1 MRSTA
6 LLILGCASL
15 LTSGR
20 ASSVDFVIIQAMRLA
35 EAPNYSWITMVSDN
49 VATFTMEGRT
59 EPTGFTWVKMPMMR
73 AVARRLQ
80 QSNGGYLEAIF
91 LGRDT
96 FVLRIADVWVAMHA
110 LPWAM
115 PDPDIDTFALARGR
129 PGGRMGTLGAPLPT
143 RGRSRSVQALDDED
157 LRLPGNVHLGL
168 TPPHEE
174 IGVIVSSFVELRINA
189 DVVTGTLSELGAA
202 LLLIRD
208 RQVDVTPVSAQG
220 SFRLWFK
227 DGQVAQYQ
235 LRLDG
240 ILAIGRKAS
249 TVSTLTTTM
258 IKLIGTTTIEI
269 PDEARALLEQ

>member
-6 LLILGCASL
+6 LLLLGFASL

-20 ASSVDFVIIQAMRLA
+20 ASSVDSIIIQTMRLA
-35 EAPNYSWITMVSDN
+35 EAPNYSWITTVSDHA
-49 VATFTMEGRT
+49 ATFTMEGRT
-59 EPTGFTWVKMPMMR
+59 QPTGFTWVKMPMTR
-73 AVARRLQ
+73 AVARHFG
-80 QSNGGYLEAIF
+80 QSGGGHLEAVFIR
-91 LGRDT
+91 RDT
-96 FVLRIADVWVAMHA
+96 FVLRISDVWVAMHA

-115 PDPDIDTFALARGR
+115 PAPDVDTFALARGR
-129 PGGRMGTLGAPLPT
+129 PGGRMGTLGAPFST
-143 RGRSRSVQALDDED
+143 RTGSRRIQTLNNED

-174 IGVIVSSFVELRINA
+174 LGIIVSSFVELQINA
-189 DVVTGTLSELGAA
+189 DVVIGSLSELGAT

-227 DGQVAQYQ
+227 DGQVSQYQ

-240 ILAIGRKAS
+240 ILAIGRKTS

-258 IKLIGTTTIEI
+258 IKQVGTTTIDV
-269 PDEARALLEQ
+269 PDEARALLEP